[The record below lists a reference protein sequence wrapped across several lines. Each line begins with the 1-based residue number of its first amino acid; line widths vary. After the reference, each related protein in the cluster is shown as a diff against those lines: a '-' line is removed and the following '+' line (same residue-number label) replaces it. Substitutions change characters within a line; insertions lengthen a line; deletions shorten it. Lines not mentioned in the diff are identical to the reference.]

1 MINQT
6 KLLIMK
12 KLFSLTALI
21 MLFAAASAQTYKTK
35 TWAQICSGAMGTEW
49 YGSAEAISVAD
60 TLLGVQKTNGGWM
73 KNDQY
78 HKLTSTELA
87 ERKALTGNNGRS
99 AHSCFDNYSTT
110 QEMRFLA
117 KVYNQTKQQRFLDA
131 FKKAL
136 NLIFTAG
143 NGMNGGWGQY
153 WPLSEDRYS
162 YQNYITFNDD
172 LMTNMLRILQEIYE
186 EKGDFKGL
194 VDADT
199 RTRCKEQWDKALE
212 CVLNCQIDD
221 NGVKAGWCAQHD
233 PKDFLPTE
241 GRPHELPS
249 VSGSESATLLSY
261 LMTIS
266 KPSEELQQC
275 IIAAVEWFKT
285 HKYKE
290 NAAMADYTNSKGEAD
305 RHIIDQKGSN
315 LWGRFIQI
323 GGESGKAIYNKFY
336 NKLRARGNRRTHH
349 STGHKYYEY
358 EILEASY
365 DEAMAYQPIYA
376 IYTNDY
382 PELFYRHLYNY
393 DDTPD
398 AEDKYGQPVATSL
411 KATNRRSYQYLG
423 SWLDGTIK
431 SYELWK
437 AKIDAEKEAGDYE
450 TFIISK
456 ETFVDESPKYTW
468 NFQNDISISNSGS
481 RGYATGTNNTVK
493 YSTGNYT
500 MTIPDGKCVEK
511 INFAGYDNYEV
522 TDSYIKSLNGE
533 SFAST
538 QYVFP
543 AKLNP
548 GGTQHASHTITLSS
562 PATGSLS
569 FSVAGNQTCLIITLF
584 CSDTPRSISL
594 PANYTYSTFS
604 ATVPLDFTGNTDVEA
619 YTAKADGT
627 TVTLTKVGKVAANT
641 GLLLKKLGDATT
653 ATVPLA
659 EGAAMAPDNDLVA
672 VTTPIS
678 ADLLIAAGN
687 AYVLTSDTQ
696 FSKVV
701 SGATGEIPAGKAYL
715 EYNNTDNKLATPVMH
730 LSFGEATAVN
740 GIEVKPTHTN
750 NVIYNLQ
757 GMRVNKPA
765 AKGLYIVNGKA
776 RLYR

>member
-6 KLLIMK
+6 TQLLIMK

-35 TWAQICSGAMGTEW
+35 TWAQICSGAMDTEW

-78 HKLTSTELA
+78 HKLTSAELA
-87 ERKALTGNNGRS
+87 DRKELSSTNGPS

-136 NLIFTAG
+136 ELIFTAG

-199 RTRCKEQWDKALE
+199 RTRCKEQWDKALQ
-212 CVLNCQIDD
+212 CVLNCQIND

-249 VSGSESATLLSY
+249 VSGSESANLLSY

-266 KPSEELQQC
+266 KPSAELQQC

-450 TFIISK
+450 TFIISA
-456 ETFVDESPKYTW
+456 ETYVDESPKYTW
-468 NFQNDISISNSGS
+468 NFQNGISISNSGS
-481 RGYATGTNNTVK
+481 KGYAAGTNNTVK
-493 YSTGNYT
+493 YSTTNYT
-500 MTIPDGKCVEK
+500 MTIPNGKCVEK
-511 INFAGYDNYEV
+511 INFAGYDNYKV
-522 TDSYIKSLNGE
+522 TDSYIKSLNSE
-533 SFAST
+533 SFTST

-543 AKLNP
+543 AKLET
-548 GGTQHASHTITLSS
+548 GETQHASHTITLSS

-584 CSDTPRSISL
+584 CSETPRSISL

-604 ATVPLDFTGNTDVEA
+604 ATVPLDFTGNPDVEA

-627 TVTLTKVGKVAANT
+627 TVKLTKVGKVAANT

-678 ADLLIAAGN
+678 AVSLIAAGN

-701 SGATGEIPAGKAYL
+701 NGATGEIPAGKAYL
-715 EYNNTDNKLATPVMH
+715 AYNNDNKLAAPVMH

>member
-1 MINQT
+1 ME
-6 KLLIMK
+6 
-12 KLFSLTALI
+12 
-21 MLFAAASAQTYKTK
+21 
-35 TWAQICSGAMGTEW
+35 TEW

-78 HKLTSTELA
+78 HKLTSDELA
-87 ERKALTGNNGRS
+87 DRKELKGTNGRS

-136 NLIFTAG
+136 ELIFTAG

-153 WPLSEDRYS
+153 WPLSEDTYS

-199 RTRCKEQWDKALE
+199 RTRCKEQWDKALQ

-233 PKDFLPTE
+233 PVDFLPTE

-266 KPSEELQQC
+266 NPSEELQQC

-290 NAAMADYTNSKGEAD
+290 NAAMENYTNSKGEAD

-336 NKLRARGNRRTHH
+336 NKLRARGKTRTHH
-349 STGHKYYEY
+349 STDHKYYEY

-365 DEAMAYQPIYA
+365 NEAMAYQPIYA
-376 IYTNDY
+376 IYTDEY

-423 SWLDGTIK
+423 SWLDATIK

-450 TFIISK
+450 TFIISA
-456 ETFVDESPKYTW
+456 ETYVDESPKYTW
-468 NFQNDISISNSGS
+468 NFQNGISISNSGS
-481 RGYATGTNNTVK
+481 RGYAAGTNNTVK
-493 YSTGNYT
+493 YSTTNYT
-500 MTIPDGKCVEK
+500 MTIPNGKCVEK
-511 INFAGYDNYEV
+511 INFTGYDNYKV
-522 TDSYIKSLNGE
+522 TDSYIKSLNSE
-533 SFAST
+533 SFTST

-543 AKLNP
+543 AKLET
-548 GGTQHASHTITLSS
+548 GETQHASHTITLSS

-569 FSVAGNQTCLIITLF
+569 FSVAGNQTCLILTLF

-604 ATVPLDFTGNTDVEA
+604 ATVPLDFTGNTNVEA

-659 EGAAMAPDNDLVA
+659 KDAAMAPDNDLVA

-678 ADLLIAAGN
+678 AVSLIAAGN

-701 SGATGEIPAGKAYL
+701 NGATGEIPAGKAYL
-715 EYNNTDNKLATPVMH
+715 AYNNDNKLAAPVMH

>member
-1 MINQT
+1 
-6 KLLIMK
+6 MK
-12 KLFSLTALI
+12 KLFFLTALI
-21 MLFAAASAQTYKTK
+21 MLFAAASAQSYTTK

-87 ERKALTGNNGRS
+87 ERKALSGNNGRS

-153 WPLSEDRYS
+153 WPLSDDRYS

-233 PKDFLPTE
+233 PVDFLPTE

-249 VSGSESATLLSY
+249 VSGSESANLLSY

-290 NAAMADYTNSKGEAD
+290 NAAMENYTNSKGEAD

-336 NKLRARGNRRTHH
+336 NKLRARGKTRTHH
-349 STGHKYYEY
+349 STGYKYYEY

-450 TFIISK
+450 TFIISA
-456 ETFVDESPKYTW
+456 ETFVDEKPDYTW
-468 NFQNDISISNSGS
+468 NFQNGISISNSKGKK
-481 RGYATGTNNTVK
+481 YAAGANNTVK

-511 INFAGYDNYEV
+511 INFAGYDNYKV
-522 TDSYIKSLNGE
+522 TDSYIKSLNSE
-533 SFAST
+533 SFTST

-543 AKLNP
+543 AKLET
-548 GGTQHASHTITLSS
+548 GETQHASHTITLSS

-619 YTAKADGT
+619 YIAYSNDGKN
-627 TVTLTKVGKVAANT
+627 VTLEKVTKVPAET
-641 GLLLKKLGDATT
+641 GLVLKKLDAATT
-653 ATVPLA
+653 ATVPVLEDINSITPDEWEVLDRNFLKHVLGEPYSAEKLLA
-659 EGAAMAPDNDLVA
+659 LECD
-672 VTTPIS
+672 
-678 ADLLIAAGN
+678 
-687 AYVLTSDTQ
+687 AYILESDTK

-701 SGATGEIPAGKAYL
+701 EGAKGELAVGKAFLVYDANGGSL
-715 EYNNTDNKLATPVMH
+715 KMNILD
-730 LSFGEATAVN
+730 GEATAIKGV
-740 GIEVKPTHTN
+740 EVKATRTDN
-750 NVIYNLQ
+750 AVYNLQ
-757 GMRVNKPA
+757 GVRVNKPTA
-765 AKGLYIVNGKA
+765 NGLYIINGKKY
-776 RLYR
+776 LHK

>member
-1 MINQT
+1 ME
-6 KLLIMK
+6 
-12 KLFSLTALI
+12 
-21 MLFAAASAQTYKTK
+21 
-35 TWAQICSGAMGTEW
+35 TEW

-78 HKLTSTELA
+78 HKLTSDELA
-87 ERKALTGNNGRS
+87 DRKELKGTNGRS

-136 NLIFTAG
+136 ELIFTAG

-153 WPLSEDRYS
+153 WPLSEDTYS

-199 RTRCKEQWDKALE
+199 RTRCKEQWDKALQ

-233 PKDFLPTE
+233 PVDFLPTE

-266 KPSEELQQC
+266 NPSEELQQC

-290 NAAMADYTNSKGEAD
+290 NAAMENYTNSKGEAD

-336 NKLRARGNRRTHH
+336 NKLRARGKTRTHH
-349 STGHKYYEY
+349 STDHKYYEY

-365 DEAMAYQPIYA
+365 NEAMAYQPIYA
-376 IYTNDY
+376 IYTDEY

-423 SWLDGTIK
+423 SWLDATIK

-450 TFIISK
+450 TFIISA
-456 ETFVDESPKYTW
+456 ETYVDESPKYTW
-468 NFQNDISISNSGS
+468 NFQNGISISNSGS
-481 RGYATGTNNTVK
+481 RGYAAGTNNTVK
-493 YSTGNYT
+493 YSTTNYT
-500 MTIPDGKCVEK
+500 MTIPNGKCVEK
-511 INFAGYDNYEV
+511 INFTGYDNYKV
-522 TDSYIKSLNGE
+522 TDSYIKSLNSE
-533 SFAST
+533 SFTST

-543 AKLNP
+543 AKLET
-548 GGTQHASHTITLSS
+548 GETQHASHTITLSS

-569 FSVAGNQTCLIITLF
+569 FSVAGNQTCLILTLF

-604 ATVPLDFTGNTDVEA
+604 ATVPLDFTGNTNVEA

-659 EGAAMAPDNDLVA
+659 KDAAMAPDNDLVA

-678 ADLLIAAGN
+678 AVSLIAAGN

-701 SGATGEIPAGKAYL
+701 NGATGEIPAGKAYL
-715 EYNNTDNKLATPVMH
+715 AYNNDNKLAAPVMH

-740 GIEVKPTHTN
+740 GIEVKPTHTI

>member
-1 MINQT
+1 MINETQ
-6 KLLIMK
+6 LLIMK

-21 MLFAAASAQTYKTK
+21 MLFAAASAQSYKTK

-78 HKLTSTELA
+78 HKLTSAELA
-87 ERKALTGNNGRS
+87 ERKALSGTNGRS

-212 CVLNCQIDD
+212 CVLNCQIND

-233 PKDFLPTE
+233 PVDFLPTE

-249 VSGSESATLLSY
+249 VSGSESAALLSY

-290 NAAMADYTNSKGEAD
+290 NAAMENYTNSKGEAD

-336 NKLRARGNRRTHH
+336 NKLRARGNTRTHH
-349 STGHKYYEY
+349 STGYKYNEY
-358 EILEASY
+358 QILEASY
-365 DEAMAYQPIYA
+365 NEAMAYQPIYA

-423 SWLDGTIK
+423 SWLDATIK

-437 AKIDAEKEAGDYE
+437 AKIDAEKETGDYE
-450 TFIISK
+450 TFIISA
-456 ETFVDESPKYTW
+456 ETFVDEKPDYTW
-468 NFQNDISISNSGS
+468 NFQNGISISNSNS
-481 RGYATGTNNTVK
+481 KKYAAGANNTVK
-493 YSTGNYT
+493 YSTINYT

-511 INFAGYDNYEV
+511 INFTGYDNYEEK
-522 TDSYIKSLNGE
+522 DSYIKSLNSE
-533 SFAST
+533 SFTPT

-543 AKLNP
+543 AKLST
-548 GGTQHASHTITLSS
+548 GETQNASHTITLSS

-569 FSVAGNQTCLIITLF
+569 FSVADNQTCLIITLF
-584 CSDTPRSISL
+584 CSETPRSISL

-641 GLLLKKLGDATT
+641 GLLLKKLGNATT

-678 ADLLIAAGN
+678 AVSLIAAGN

-715 EYNNTDNKLATPVMH
+715 AYNNDKQAAPVMH

>member
-1 MINQT
+1 MINETQ
-6 KLLIMK
+6 LLIMK
-12 KLFSLTALI
+12 KLFFLTALI

-35 TWAQICSGAMGTEW
+35 TWAQICSGEMDTEW
-49 YGSAEAISVAD
+49 YGSADAISVAD

-78 HKLTSTELA
+78 HKLTSAELA
-87 ERKALTGNNGRS
+87 ERKALSGTNGRS

-153 WPLSEDRYS
+153 WPLSEDQYS

-199 RTRCKEQWDKALE
+199 RTRCKEQWDKALQ

-233 PKDFLPTE
+233 PVDFLPTE

-266 KPSEELQQC
+266 KPSAELQQC

-336 NKLRARGNRRTHH
+336 NKLQARGKTRIHH
-349 STGHKYYEY
+349 STKYTYYEY

-365 DEAMAYQPIYA
+365 NEAMAYQPIYA
-376 IYTNDY
+376 IYTDEY

-450 TFIISK
+450 TFIISA
-456 ETFVDESPKYTW
+456 ETYVNESPKYTW
-468 NFQNDISISNSGS
+468 NFQNGISISNSKEKE
-481 RGYATGTNNTVK
+481 YATGNNNTVK
-493 YSTGNYT
+493 YSTINYT

-511 INFAGYDNYEV
+511 INFTGYDNYEG

-533 SFAST
+533 TFTAT

-543 AKLNP
+543 AKLNTVE
-548 GGTQHASHTITLSS
+548 TQIASHTITLSS

-641 GLLLKKLGDATT
+641 GLLLKKLGNATT

-659 EGAAMAPDNDLVA
+659 EGAAMPPDNDLVA

-715 EYNNTDNKLATPVMH
+715 EYNTDDKQAAPVMH

>member
-1 MINQT
+1 
-6 KLLIMK
+6 
-12 KLFSLTALI
+12 
-21 MLFAAASAQTYKTK
+21 
-35 TWAQICSGAMGTEW
+35 
-49 YGSAEAISVAD
+49 
-60 TLLGVQKTNGGWM
+60 
-73 KNDQY
+73 
-78 HKLTSTELA
+78 
-87 ERKALTGNNGRS
+87 
-99 AHSCFDNYSTT
+99 
-110 QEMRFLA
+110 
-117 KVYNQTKQQRFLDA
+117 
-131 FKKAL
+131 
-136 NLIFTAG
+136 
-143 NGMNGGWGQY
+143 
-153 WPLSEDRYS
+153 
-162 YQNYITFNDD
+162 
-172 LMTNMLRILQEIYE
+172 
-186 EKGDFKGL
+186 
-194 VDADT
+194 
-199 RTRCKEQWDKALE
+199 
-212 CVLNCQIDD
+212 
-221 NGVKAGWCAQHD
+221 
-233 PKDFLPTE
+233 
-241 GRPHELPS
+241 
-249 VSGSESATLLSY
+249 
-261 LMTIS
+261 MTIS
-266 KPSEELQQC
+266 KPSEKLQQC

-305 RHIIDQKGSN
+305 RHIIDKEGSN

-336 NKLRARGNRRTHH
+336 NKLRARGKTRAHH
-349 STGHKYYEY
+349 STDYKYYEY

-365 DEAMAYQPIYA
+365 NEAMAYQPIYA

-398 AEDKYGQPVATSL
+398 AEDKYGQTVATSL

-450 TFIISK
+450 TFIISA
-456 ETFVDESPKYTW
+456 ETYVNESPKYTW
-468 NFQNDISISNSGS
+468 NFQNSISISNSG
-481 RGYATGTNNTVK
+481 RKEYATGTNNTVK
-493 YSTGNYT
+493 YSTTNYT

-511 INFAGYDNYEV
+511 INFTGYDNYDK
-522 TDSYIKSLNGE
+522 TDSYIKSLNSE
-533 SFAST
+533 KFTST

-543 AKLNP
+543 AKLST
-548 GGTQHASHTITLSS
+548 GETQNVSHTITLSS

-604 ATVPLDFTGNTDVEA
+604 ATVPLDFTGNTNVEA

-627 TVTLTKVGKVAANT
+627 TVTLSKVEKVAANT
-641 GLLLKKLGDATT
+641 GLLLKKLGNATT

-678 ADLLIAAGN
+678 AELLIAAGN

-715 EYNNTDNKLATPVMH
+715 AYNNDKQAAPVMH

>member
-1 MINQT
+1 MINETQ
-6 KLLIMK
+6 LLIMK

-35 TWAQICSGAMGTEW
+35 TWAQICSGAMDTEW

-87 ERKALTGNNGRS
+87 DRKDLNGTNGRS

-199 RTRCKEQWDKALE
+199 RTRCKEQWDKALQ
-212 CVLNCQIDD
+212 CVLNCQIND

-266 KPSEELQQC
+266 NPSEELQQC
-275 IIAAVEWFKT
+275 IIAAVEWFKA

-305 RHIIDQKGSN
+305 RHIIDQEGSN

-336 NKLRARGNRRTHH
+336 NKLRARGNKRTHH
-349 STGHKYYEY
+349 STGYKYYEY
-358 EILEASY
+358 QILEASY
-365 DEAMAYQPIYA
+365 NEAMAYQPIYA

-398 AEDKYGQPVATSL
+398 AEDKYGQTVATSL

-450 TFIISK
+450 TFIISA
-456 ETFVDESPKYTW
+456 ETYVNESPKYTW
-468 NFQNDISISNSGS
+468 NFQNGISISNSGS
-481 RGYATGTNNTVK
+481 RGYAAGTNNTVK
-493 YSTGNYT
+493 YSTTNYT

-511 INFAGYDNYEV
+511 INFTGYDNYDK
-522 TDSYIKSLNGE
+522 TDSYIQSLNSE
-533 SFAST
+533 KFTST

-543 AKLNP
+543 AKLST
-548 GGTQHASHTITLSS
+548 GETQNASHTITLSS

-641 GLLLKKLGDATT
+641 GLLLKKLGNATT

-659 EGAAMAPDNDLVA
+659 KDAAMAPDNDLVA

-678 ADLLIAAGN
+678 AVSLIAAGN

-715 EYNNTDNKLATPVMH
+715 EYNTDNKLAAPVMH

>member
-1 MINQT
+1 
-6 KLLIMK
+6 MK
-12 KLFSLTALI
+12 KLFFLTALI

-87 ERKALTGNNGRS
+87 DRKDLNGTNGPS

-136 NLIFTAG
+136 DLIFTAG

-153 WPLSEDRYS
+153 WPLSDDQYS

-199 RTRCKEQWDKALE
+199 RTRCKEQWDKALQ
-212 CVLNCQIDD
+212 CVLNCQIND

-233 PKDFLPTE
+233 PVDFLPTE

-249 VSGSESATLLSY
+249 VSGSESANLLSY

-266 KPSEELQQC
+266 NPSEELQQC

-290 NAAMADYTNSKGEAD
+290 NAAMENYTNSNGEAD

-336 NKLRARGNRRTHH
+336 NKLQARGKTRTHH
-349 STGHKYYEY
+349 STGHTYYEY

-398 AEDKYGQPVATSL
+398 AEDKYGQTVAPSL

-423 SWLDGTIK
+423 SWLDGTLK

-450 TFIISK
+450 TFIISA
-456 ETFVDESPKYTW
+456 ETFVDEKPDYTW
-468 NFQNDISISNSGS
+468 NFQNGISISNSN
-481 RGYATGTNNTVK
+481 RKKYAAGANNTVK
-493 YSTGNYT
+493 YSTINYT

-511 INFAGYDNYEV
+511 INFAGYDNYKG
-522 TDSYIKSLNGE
+522 TDSYIKSLNSE
-533 SFAST
+533 SFTST

-543 AKLNP
+543 AKLKT
-548 GGTQHASHTITLSS
+548 GETQNASHTITLSS

-604 ATVPLDFTGNTDVEA
+604 ATVPLDFTGNPDVEA

-627 TVTLTKVGKVAANT
+627 TVKLTKVGKVAANT

-678 ADLLIAAGN
+678 AVSLIAAGN

-715 EYNNTDNKLATPVMH
+715 AYNNDKQAAPVMH

>member
-21 MLFAAASAQTYKTK
+21 MLFAAASAQTYTSK
-35 TWAQICSGAMGTEW
+35 TWAQICSGAMDTEW

-78 HKLTSTELA
+78 HKLTSAELA
-87 ERKALTGNNGRS
+87 ERKALDGTNGRS

-136 NLIFTAG
+136 DLIFTAG

-153 WPLSEDRYS
+153 WPLSNDRYS

-233 PKDFLPTE
+233 PVDFLPTE

-266 KPSEELQQC
+266 KPSAELQRC
-275 IIAAVEWFKT
+275 IIDAVEWFKT

-305 RHIIDQKGSN
+305 RHIIDQEGSN

-336 NKLRARGNRRTHH
+336 NKLRARGKTRTHH
-349 STGHKYYEY
+349 STGHTYKEY

-365 DEAMAYQPIYA
+365 NEAMAYQPIYA

-450 TFIISK
+450 TFIISA
-456 ETFVDESPKYTW
+456 ETYVNESPKYTW
-468 NFQNDISISNSGS
+468 NFQNGISISNSKEKE
-481 RGYATGTNNTVK
+481 YATGNNNTVK
-493 YSTGNYT
+493 YSTINYT

-511 INFAGYDNYEV
+511 INFTGYDNYDK
-522 TDSYIKSLNGE
+522 TDSYIESLNSE
-533 SFAST
+533 KFTPT

-543 AKLNP
+543 AKLST
-548 GGTQHASHTITLSS
+548 GETQNASHTITLSS

-569 FSVAGNQTCLIITLF
+569 FSVAGNQTCLILTLF

-604 ATVPLDFTGNTDVEA
+604 ATVPLDFTGNTNVEA

-641 GLLLKKLGDATT
+641 GLLLKKLGNATT

-678 ADLLIAAGN
+678 AVSLIAAGN

-715 EYNNTDNKLATPVMH
+715 EYNTDDKQAAPVMH

>member
-1 MINQT
+1 
-6 KLLIMK
+6 MK

-35 TWAQICSGAMGTEW
+35 TWAQICSGAMDTEW

-87 ERKALTGNNGRS
+87 ERKALSGTNGRS

-136 NLIFTAG
+136 DLIFTAG

-153 WPLSEDRYS
+153 WPLSDDQYS

-199 RTRCKEQWDKALE
+199 RTRCKEQWDKALQ

-233 PKDFLPTE
+233 PEDFLPTE

-305 RHIIDQKGSN
+305 RHIIDQEGSN

-336 NKLRARGNRRTHH
+336 NKLRARGKTRAHH
-349 STGHKYYEY
+349 STGHTYYEY

-365 DEAMAYQPIYA
+365 NEAMAYQPIYA
-376 IYTNDY
+376 IYTNEY

-398 AEDKYGQPVATSL
+398 AEDKYGQTVATSL

-450 TFIISK
+450 TFIISA
-456 ETFVDESPKYTW
+456 ETYVDESPKYTW
-468 NFQNDISISNSGS
+468 NFQNGISISNSGS
-481 RGYATGTNNTVK
+481 KGYAAGTNNTVK
-493 YSTGNYT
+493 YSTTNYT
-500 MTIPDGKCVEK
+500 MTIPNGKCVEK
-511 INFAGYDNYEV
+511 INFAGYDNYKV
-522 TDSYIKSLNGE
+522 TDSYIKSLNSE
-533 SFAST
+533 KFTST

-543 AKLNP
+543 AKLET
-548 GGTQHASHTITLSS
+548 GETQHASHTITLSS

-584 CSDTPRSISL
+584 CSETPRSISL

-659 EGAAMAPDNDLVA
+659 VDAAMAPDNDLVA

-678 ADLLIAAGN
+678 AVSLIAAGN

-715 EYNNTDNKLATPVMH
+715 AYNTDDKQAAPVMH

>member
-6 KLLIMK
+6 QLLIMK

-35 TWAQICSGAMGTEW
+35 TWAQICSGKMETEW

-78 HKLTSTELA
+78 HKLTSDELA
-87 ERKALTGNNGRS
+87 DRKELKGTNGRS

-136 NLIFTAG
+136 ELIFTAG

-153 WPLSEDRYS
+153 WPLSEDTYS

-199 RTRCKEQWDKALE
+199 RTRCKEQWDKALQ

-233 PKDFLPTE
+233 PVDFLPTE

-266 KPSEELQQC
+266 NPSEELQQC

-290 NAAMADYTNSKGEAD
+290 NAAMENYTNSKGEAD

-336 NKLRARGNRRTHH
+336 NKLRARGKTRTHH
-349 STGHKYYEY
+349 STDHKYYEY

-365 DEAMAYQPIYA
+365 NEAMAYQPIYA
-376 IYTNDY
+376 IYTDEY

-423 SWLDGTIK
+423 SWLDATIK

-450 TFIISK
+450 TFIISA
-456 ETFVDESPKYTW
+456 ETYVDESPKYTW
-468 NFQNDISISNSGS
+468 NFQNGISISNSGS
-481 RGYATGTNNTVK
+481 RGYAAGTNNTVK
-493 YSTGNYT
+493 YSTTNYT
-500 MTIPDGKCVEK
+500 MTIPNGKCVEK
-511 INFAGYDNYEV
+511 INFTGYDNYKV
-522 TDSYIKSLNGE
+522 TDSYIKSLNSE
-533 SFAST
+533 SFTST

-543 AKLNP
+543 AKLET
-548 GGTQHASHTITLSS
+548 GETQHASHTITLSS

-569 FSVAGNQTCLIITLF
+569 FSVAGNQTCLILTLF

-604 ATVPLDFTGNTDVEA
+604 ATVPLDFTGNTNVEA

-659 EGAAMAPDNDLVA
+659 KDAAMAPDNDLVA

-678 ADLLIAAGN
+678 AVSLIAAGN

-701 SGATGEIPAGKAYL
+701 NGATGEIPAGKAYL
-715 EYNNTDNKLATPVMH
+715 AYNNDNKLAAPVMH

>member
-1 MINQT
+1 MINETQ
-6 KLLIMK
+6 LLIMK
-12 KLFSLTALI
+12 KLFFLTALI

-35 TWAQICSGAMGTEW
+35 TWAQICSGEMDTEW

-78 HKLTSTELA
+78 HKLTSAELA
-87 ERKALTGNNGRS
+87 DRKKLTGSNGRS

-153 WPLSEDRYS
+153 WPLSEDQYS

-212 CVLNCQIDD
+212 CVLNCQIND

-266 KPSEELQQC
+266 NPSEELQQC

-290 NAAMADYTNSKGEAD
+290 NAAMENYTNSNGEAD
-305 RHIIDQKGSN
+305 RHIIDKEGSN

-336 NKLRARGNRRTHH
+336 NKLRARGNTRTHH
-349 STGHKYYEY
+349 STGYKYNEY
-358 EILEASY
+358 QILEASY
-365 DEAMAYQPIYA
+365 NEAMAYQPIYA
-376 IYTNDY
+376 IYTNEY

-398 AEDKYGQPVATSL
+398 AEDKYGQTVATSL

-423 SWLDGTIK
+423 SWLDATIK

-450 TFIISK
+450 TFIISA
-456 ETFVDESPKYTW
+456 ETYVNESPKYTW
-468 NFQNDISISNSGS
+468 NFQNGISISNSGS
-481 RGYATGTNNTVK
+481 RGYAAGTNNTVK
-493 YSTGNYT
+493 YSTINYT

-511 INFAGYDNYEV
+511 INFAGYDNYKV
-522 TDSYIKSLNGE
+522 TDSYIKSLNSE
-533 SFAST
+533 TFTST

-543 AKLNP
+543 AKLET
-548 GGTQHASHTITLSS
+548 GETQHASHTITLSS

-619 YTAKADGT
+619 YIAKADGT

-641 GLLLKKLGDATT
+641 GLLLKKLGNATT

-678 ADLLIAAGN
+678 AVSLIAAGN

-715 EYNNTDNKLATPVMH
+715 EYNTDNKLAAPVMH

>member
-1 MINQT
+1 
-6 KLLIMK
+6 MK

-21 MLFAAASAQTYKTK
+21 MLFAAASAQTYKTM
-35 TWAQICSGAMGTEW
+35 TWAQICSGKMETEW

-87 ERKALTGNNGRS
+87 ERKELKGTNGRS

-233 PKDFLPTE
+233 PVDFLPTE

-305 RHIIDQKGSN
+305 RHIIDQEGSN

-336 NKLRARGNRRTHH
+336 NKLQARGKTRTHH
-349 STGHKYYEY
+349 STGYKYYEH

-365 DEAMAYQPIYA
+365 NEAMAYQPIYA

-450 TFIISK
+450 TFIISA
-456 ETFVDESPKYTW
+456 ETYVDESPKYTW
-468 NFQNDISISNSGS
+468 NFQNGISISNSGS
-481 RGYATGTNNTVK
+481 KGYAAGTNNTVK

-511 INFAGYDNYEV
+511 INFTGYDNYDK
-522 TDSYIKSLNGE
+522 TDSYIQSLNSE
-533 SFAST
+533 KFTST

-543 AKLNP
+543 AKLST
-548 GGTQHASHTITLSS
+548 GETQNASHTITLSS

-584 CSDTPRSISL
+584 CSETPRSISL

-604 ATVPLDFTGNTDVEA
+604 ATVPLDFTGNPDVEA

-678 ADLLIAAGN
+678 AVSLIAAGN

-715 EYNNTDNKLATPVMH
+715 AYNNDKQAAPVMH

-757 GMRVNKPA
+757 GVRVNKPTA
-765 AKGLYIVNGKA
+765 NGLYIINGKKY
-776 RLYR
+776 LHK

>member
-1 MINQT
+1 
-6 KLLIMK
+6 MK

-21 MLFAAASAQTYKTK
+21 MLFAAASAQTYTSK

-78 HKLTSTELA
+78 HKLTSAELA
-87 ERKALTGNNGRS
+87 ERKALSGTNGRS

-143 NGMNGGWGQY
+143 NGMKGGWGQY
-153 WPLSEDRYS
+153 WPLSDDQYS
-162 YQNYITFNDD
+162 HQNYITFNDD

-199 RTRCKEQWDKALE
+199 RTRCKEQWDKALQ
-212 CVLNCQIDD
+212 CVLNCQIND

-266 KPSEELQQC
+266 KPSAELQQC

-305 RHIIDQKGSN
+305 RHIIDQEGSN

-336 NKLRARGNRRTHH
+336 NKLRARGKTRTHH
-349 STGHKYYEY
+349 STDYKYYEY
-358 EILEASY
+358 QILEASY
-365 DEAMAYQPIYA
+365 NEAMAYQPIYA

-398 AEDKYGQPVATSL
+398 AEDKYGQTVATSL

-450 TFIISK
+450 TFIISA
-456 ETFVDESPKYTW
+456 ETFVDEKPDYTW
-468 NFQNDISISNSGS
+468 NFQNGISISNSN
-481 RGYATGTNNTVK
+481 RKKYAAGTNNTVK
-493 YSTGNYT
+493 YSTGINYT
-500 MTIPDGKCVEK
+500 MTIPTGKCVEK
-511 INFAGYDNYEV
+511 INFTGYDNYDK
-522 TDSYIKSLNGE
+522 TDSYIKSLNSE
-533 SFAST
+533 KFTST

-543 AKLNP
+543 AKLKTVE
-548 GGTQHASHTITLSS
+548 TQNASHTITLSS

-619 YTAKADGT
+619 YIAYSNDGKN
-627 TVTLTKVGKVAANT
+627 VTLEKVTKVPAGI
-641 GLLLKKLGDATT
+641 GLVLKKLDAATT
-653 ATVPLA
+653 ATVPVL
-659 EGAAMAPDNDLVA
+659 EDINSITQDILDRNLLQPVLGKPYSVEDLM
-672 VTTPIS
+672 
-678 ADLLIAAGN
+678 LKGN
-687 AYVLTSDTQ
+687 AYILESDTK

-701 SGATGEIPAGKAYL
+701 EDVTTGELAVGKAFL
-715 EYNNTDNKLATPVMH
+715 VYNANGGSLKMNILD
-730 LSFGEATAVN
+730 GEATAIKGVEAKATRTDN
-740 GIEVKPTHTN
+740 AV
-750 NVIYNLQ
+750 YNLQ
-757 GMRVNKPA
+757 GVRVNKPTA
-765 AKGLYIVNGKA
+765 NGLYIINGKKY
-776 RLYR
+776 LHK

>member
-1 MINQT
+1 
-6 KLLIMK
+6 MK

-21 MLFAAASAQTYKTK
+21 MLFAAASAQTYKTM
-35 TWAQICSGAMGTEW
+35 TWAQICSGKMDTEW

-78 HKLTSTELA
+78 HKLTSAELA
-87 ERKALTGNNGRS
+87 ARKELDGTNGRS

-136 NLIFTAG
+136 DLIFTAG

-153 WPLSEDRYS
+153 WPLSEDQYS

-199 RTRCKEQWDKALE
+199 RTRCKEQWDKALQ

-233 PKDFLPTE
+233 PEDFLPTE

-249 VSGSESATLLSY
+249 VSGSESANLLSY

-290 NAAMADYTNSKGEAD
+290 NAAMENYTNSKGEAD

-336 NKLRARGNRRTHH
+336 NKLRARGNKRTHH
-349 STGHKYYEY
+349 STGYKYYEY
-358 EILEASY
+358 QILEASY
-365 DEAMAYQPIYA
+365 NEAMAYQPIYA
-376 IYTNDY
+376 IYTDEY

-398 AEDKYGQPVATSL
+398 AEDKYGQTVATSL

-450 TFIISK
+450 TFVISA
-456 ETFVDESPKYTW
+456 ETFVDEKPKYTW
-468 NFQNDISISNSGS
+468 NFQNGISISNSGS
-481 RGYATGTNNTVK
+481 KGYAAGTNNTVK
-493 YSTGNYT
+493 YSTTNYT
-500 MTIPDGKCVEK
+500 MTIPNGKCVEK
-511 INFAGYDNYEV
+511 INFAGYDNYEE

-533 SFAST
+533 TFTPT

-569 FSVAGNQTCLIITLF
+569 FSVAGKQTCLIITLF
-584 CSDTPRSISL
+584 CSESPRSISL

-653 ATVPLA
+653 TTVPLA
-659 EGAAMAPDNDLVA
+659 VDAAMATDNDLVA

-678 ADLLIAAGN
+678 AVSLIAAGN

-715 EYNNTDNKLATPVMH
+715 AYNNDKQAAPVMH

>member
-1 MINQT
+1 
-6 KLLIMK
+6 MK
-12 KLFSLTALI
+12 KLFFLTALI
-21 MLFAAASAQTYKTK
+21 MLFAAASAQTYKTM

-78 HKLTSTELA
+78 HKLTSAELA
-87 ERKALTGNNGRS
+87 DRKELDGTNGRS

-153 WPLSEDRYS
+153 WPLSKDRYS

-233 PKDFLPTE
+233 PEDFLPTE

-249 VSGSESATLLSY
+249 VSGSESANLLSY

-266 KPSEELQQC
+266 NPSEELQQC
-275 IIAAVEWFKT
+275 ITSAVKWFKE
-285 HKYKE
+285 HKYME
-290 NAAMADYTNSKGEAD
+290 NKAIEDYTNANGEND
-305 RHIIDQKGSN
+305 RHIVDKTGSN

-336 NKLRARGNRRTHH
+336 NKLKERGTKRAHH
-349 STGHKYYEY
+349 ATNYVYYEY
-358 EILEASY
+358 QILEASY
-365 DEAMAYQPIYA
+365 DAEKEYQPIYA

-398 AEDKYGQPVATSL
+398 ATDKYGQTVATSL

-423 SWLDGTIK
+423 SWLDATIK
-431 SYELWK
+431 AYDLWK
-437 AKIDAEKEAGDYE
+437 ARVDAENEAGDYE
-450 TFIISK
+450 TFALTA
-456 ETFVDESPKYTW
+456 ETYKSSDPTSTW
-468 NFQNDISISNSGS
+468 NFQDDFSISNNKSK
-481 RGYATGTNNTVK
+481 GYAAGTNNTVK
-493 YSTGNYT
+493 YSTVTYT
-500 MTIPDGKCVEK
+500 MTIPAGKRVEK
-511 INFAGYDNYEV
+511 VQFAGYDNYAG
-522 TDSYIKSLNGE
+522 TDSYINSLNGE
-533 SFAST
+533 TFSST

-543 AKLNP
+543 QKETSGDA
-548 GGTQHASHTITLSS
+548 HYVSHIVPLSS
-562 PATGSLS
+562 PATGTLP
-569 FSVAGNQTCLIITLF
+569 FSIGGNQTCLIITVF
-584 CSDTPRSISL
+584 CSKTTDTISL
-594 PANYTYSTFS
+594 PTDYVYSTFCS
-604 ATVPLDFTGNTDVEA
+604 KYALDFTGNEDVEA
-619 YTAKADGT
+619 YIAKADGT
-627 TVTLTKVGKVAANT
+627 TVTLTEVQKVPANT
-641 GLLLKKLGDATT
+641 GLILKKLGSATT
-653 ATVPLA
+653 ATVATVPMSENVDA
-659 EGAAMAPDNDLVA
+659 IAGNDLVA
-672 VTTPIS
+672 VTAPIP
-678 ADLLIAAGN
+678 AAALIAAGN

-715 EYNNTDNKLATPVMH
+715 EYNNTDDKLTAPVMH

-740 GIEVKPTHTN
+740 DIEVKPTHTN
-750 NVIYNLQ
+750 NVIYTLQ

>member
-1 MINQT
+1 
-6 KLLIMK
+6 MK

-21 MLFAAASAQTYKTK
+21 MLFAAASAQTYTSK

-78 HKLTSTELA
+78 HKLTSAELA
-87 ERKALTGNNGRS
+87 ERKALSGTNGRS

-233 PKDFLPTE
+233 PVDFLPTE

-249 VSGSESATLLSY
+249 VSGSESANLLSY

-290 NAAMADYTNSKGEAD
+290 NAAMADYTNSNGEAD

-336 NKLRARGNRRTHH
+336 NKLQARGKTRTHH
-349 STGHKYYEY
+349 STKYTYYEY

-365 DEAMAYQPIYA
+365 NEAMAYQPIYA

-450 TFIISK
+450 TFIISA
-456 ETFVDESPKYTW
+456 ETYVDESPKYTW
-468 NFQNDISISNSGS
+468 NFQNGISISNSGS
-481 RGYATGTNNTVK
+481 RGYAAGTNNTVK
-493 YSTGNYT
+493 YSTTNYT
-500 MTIPDGKCVEK
+500 MTIP
-511 INFAGYDNYEV
+511 
-522 TDSYIKSLNGE
+522 
-533 SFAST
+533 
-538 QYVFP
+538 
-543 AKLNP
+543 
-548 GGTQHASHTITLSS
+548 
-562 PATGSLS
+562 
-569 FSVAGNQTCLIITLF
+569 
-584 CSDTPRSISL
+584 
-594 PANYTYSTFS
+594 
-604 ATVPLDFTGNTDVEA
+604 
-619 YTAKADGT
+619 
-627 TVTLTKVGKVAANT
+627 
-641 GLLLKKLGDATT
+641 
-653 ATVPLA
+653 
-659 EGAAMAPDNDLVA
+659 
-672 VTTPIS
+672 
-678 ADLLIAAGN
+678 
-687 AYVLTSDTQ
+687 
-696 FSKVV
+696 
-701 SGATGEIPAGKAYL
+701 
-715 EYNNTDNKLATPVMH
+715 
-730 LSFGEATAVN
+730 
-740 GIEVKPTHTN
+740 
-750 NVIYNLQ
+750 
-757 GMRVNKPA
+757 
-765 AKGLYIVNGKA
+765 NGK
-776 RLYR
+776 

>member
-1 MINQT
+1 
-6 KLLIMK
+6 MK

-21 MLFAAASAQTYKTK
+21 MLFAAASAQSSYTTK
-35 TWAQICSGAMGTEW
+35 TWAQICSGKMETEW

-87 ERKALTGNNGRS
+87 DRKALKGTNGRS

-153 WPLSEDRYS
+153 WPLSDDQYS

-199 RTRCKEQWDKALE
+199 RTRCKEQWDKALQ
-212 CVLNCQIDD
+212 CVLNCQIND

-233 PKDFLPTE
+233 PVDFLPTE

-266 KPSEELQQC
+266 NPSEELQQC

-336 NKLRARGNRRTHH
+336 NKLQARGKTRTHH
-349 STGHKYYEY
+349 STKYTYYEY

-365 DEAMAYQPIYA
+365 NEAMAYQPIYA
-376 IYTNDY
+376 IYTDEY

-398 AEDKYGQPVATSL
+398 AEDKYGQTVATSL

-450 TFIISK
+450 TFIISA
-456 ETFVDESPKYTW
+456 ETYVDESPKYTW
-468 NFQNDISISNSGS
+468 NFQNGISISNSGS
-481 RGYATGTNNTVK
+481 RGYAAGTNNTVK
-493 YSTGNYT
+493 YSTTNYT

-511 INFAGYDNYEV
+511 INFAGYDNYKV
-522 TDSYIKSLNGE
+522 TDSYIKSLNSE
-533 SFAST
+533 SFTST

-543 AKLNP
+543 AKLET
-548 GGTQHASHTITLSS
+548 GETQHASHTITLSS

-641 GLLLKKLGDATT
+641 GLLLKKLGNATT

-659 EGAAMAPDNDLVA
+659 EGAAMATDNDLVA

-678 ADLLIAAGN
+678 AELLIAAGN

-715 EYNNTDNKLATPVMH
+715 EYNNTDNKLAAPVMH
-730 LSFGEATAVN
+730 LSFGETTAVN

>member
-1 MINQT
+1 MINETQ
-6 KLLIMK
+6 LLIMK
-12 KLFSLTALI
+12 KLFFLTALI
-21 MLFAAASAQTYKTK
+21 MLFAAASAQTYKTM
-35 TWAQICSGAMGTEW
+35 TWAQICSGKMDTEW

-78 HKLTSTELA
+78 HKLTSAELA
-87 ERKALTGNNGRS
+87 ERKALSGTNGRS

-212 CVLNCQIDD
+212 CVLNCQIND

-233 PKDFLPTE
+233 PVDFLPTE

-266 KPSEELQQC
+266 KPSAELQRC

-290 NAAMADYTNSKGEAD
+290 NAAMENYTNSKGEAD

-336 NKLRARGNRRTHH
+336 NKLRARGNTRTHH
-349 STGHKYYEY
+349 STGYKYNEY
-358 EILEASY
+358 QILEASY
-365 DEAMAYQPIYA
+365 NEAMAYQPIYA

-423 SWLDGTIK
+423 SWLDATIK

-437 AKIDAEKEAGDYE
+437 AKIDAEKETGDYE
-450 TFIISK
+450 TFIISA
-456 ETFVDESPKYTW
+456 ETFVDEKPDYTW
-468 NFQNDISISNSGS
+468 NFQNGISISNSNS
-481 RGYATGTNNTVK
+481 KKYAAGANNTVK
-493 YSTGNYT
+493 YSTINYT

-511 INFAGYDNYEV
+511 INFTGYDNYEEK
-522 TDSYIKSLNGE
+522 DSYIKSLNSE
-533 SFAST
+533 SFTPT

-543 AKLNP
+543 AKLNTVE
-548 GGTQHASHTITLSS
+548 TQIASHTITLSS

-604 ATVPLDFTGNTDVEA
+604 ATVPLDFTGNSNVEA

-641 GLLLKKLGDATT
+641 GLLLKKLGNATT

-678 ADLLIAAGN
+678 AVSLIAAGN

-715 EYNNTDNKLATPVMH
+715 AYNNDKQAAPVMH

>member
-1 MINQT
+1 
-6 KLLIMK
+6 MK
-12 KLFSLTALI
+12 KLFFLTALI
-21 MLFAAASAQTYKTK
+21 MLFAAASAQTYTSK
-35 TWAQICSGAMGTEW
+35 TWAQICSGAMDTEW

-78 HKLTSTELA
+78 HKLTSAELA
-87 ERKALTGNNGRS
+87 ERKALTGTNSRS

-117 KVYNQTKQQRFLDA
+117 MVYNQTKQQRFLDA

-153 WPLSEDRYS
+153 WPLSDDQYS

-199 RTRCKEQWDKALE
+199 RTKCKEQWDKALQ

-249 VSGSESATLLSY
+249 VSGSESANLLSY

-290 NAAMADYTNSKGEAD
+290 NAAMENYTNSNGEAD

-336 NKLRARGNRRTHH
+336 NKLRARGKTRKHH
-349 STGHKYYEY
+349 STKYTYYEY
-358 EILEASY
+358 QILEASY
-365 DEAMAYQPIYA
+365 NEAMAYQPIYA
-376 IYTNDY
+376 IYTDEY

-398 AEDKYGQPVATSL
+398 AEDKYGQTVATTL

-423 SWLDGTIK
+423 SWLDTTIK

-450 TFIISK
+450 TFVISA
-456 ETFVDESPKYTW
+456 ETFVDEKPKYTW
-468 NFQNDISISNSGS
+468 NFQNGISISNSGS
-481 RGYATGTNNTVK
+481 KGYAAGTNNTVK
-493 YSTGNYT
+493 YSTTNYT
-500 MTIPDGKCVEK
+500 MTIPNGKCVEK
-511 INFAGYDNYEV
+511 INFAGYDNYEE

-533 SFAST
+533 TFTPT

-569 FSVAGNQTCLIITLF
+569 FSVAGKQTCLIITLF
-584 CSDTPRSISL
+584 CSESPRSISL

-653 ATVPLA
+653 TTVPLA
-659 EGAAMAPDNDLVA
+659 VDAAMATDNDLVA

-678 ADLLIAAGN
+678 AVSLIAAGN

-715 EYNNTDNKLATPVMH
+715 AYNNDKQAAPVMH

>member
-1 MINQT
+1 
-6 KLLIMK
+6 MK

-35 TWAQICSGAMGTEW
+35 TWAQICSGAMDTEW

-87 ERKALTGNNGRS
+87 ERKALSGNNGRS

-153 WPLSEDRYS
+153 WPLSDDQYS

-233 PKDFLPTE
+233 PVDFLPTE

-266 KPSEELQQC
+266 KPSKELQQC
-275 IIAAVEWFKT
+275 IIAAVEWFKA

-290 NAAMADYTNSKGEAD
+290 NAAMADYTNSNGEAD

-336 NKLRARGNRRTHH
+336 NKLRARGNKRTHH
-349 STGHKYYEY
+349 STGHTYKEY

-450 TFIISK
+450 TFIISA
-456 ETFVDESPKYTW
+456 ETYVNESPKYTW
-468 NFQNDISISNSGS
+468 NFQNGISISNSG
-481 RGYATGTNNTVK
+481 RKEYATGTNNTVK
-493 YSTGNYT
+493 YSTTNYT
-500 MTIPDGKCVEK
+500 MTIPDGRCVEK
-511 INFAGYDNYEV
+511 INFAGYDNYEG
-522 TDSYIKSLNGE
+522 TDSYIQSLNGE
-533 SFAST
+533 TFTST

-584 CSDTPRSISL
+584 CSETPRSISL

-604 ATVPLDFTGNTDVEA
+604 ATVPLDFTGNPDVEA

-678 ADLLIAAGN
+678 AVSLIAAGN

-715 EYNNTDNKLATPVMH
+715 EYNNTDNKQAAPVMH

>member
-78 HKLTSTELA
+78 HKLTSAELA
-87 ERKALTGNNGRS
+87 ARKALTGTNGRS

-136 NLIFTAG
+136 DLIFTAG

-153 WPLSEDRYS
+153 WPLSDDRYS

-233 PKDFLPTE
+233 PVDFLPTE

-249 VSGSESATLLSY
+249 VSGSESANLLSY

-266 KPSEELQQC
+266 NPSAELQQC

-305 RHIIDQKGSN
+305 RHIIDQEGSN

-336 NKLRARGNRRTHH
+336 NKLQARGKTRTHH
-349 STGHKYYEY
+349 STDYKYYEY
-358 EILEASY
+358 QILEASY
-365 DEAMAYQPIYA
+365 NEAMAYQPIYA

-398 AEDKYGQPVATSL
+398 AEDKYGQTVATSL

-450 TFIISK
+450 TFIISA
-456 ETFVDESPKYTW
+456 ETFVDEKPDYTW
-468 NFQNDISISNSGS
+468 NFQNGISISNSN
-481 RGYATGTNNTVK
+481 RKKYAAGTNNTVK
-493 YSTGNYT
+493 YSTTNYT
-500 MTIPDGKCVEK
+500 MTIPNGKCVEK
-511 INFAGYDNYEV
+511 INFAGYDNYKG
-522 TDSYIKSLNGE
+522 TDSYIKSLNSE
-533 SFAST
+533 SFTST

-543 AKLNP
+543 AKLNTVE
-548 GGTQHASHTITLSS
+548 TQIASHTITLSS

-627 TVTLTKVGKVAANT
+627 TVKLTKVGKVAANT

-678 ADLLIAAGN
+678 AVSLIAAGN

-715 EYNNTDNKLATPVMH
+715 AYNNDKQAAPVMH

>member
-1 MINQT
+1 
-6 KLLIMK
+6 
-12 KLFSLTALI
+12 
-21 MLFAAASAQTYKTK
+21 
-35 TWAQICSGAMGTEW
+35 
-49 YGSAEAISVAD
+49 
-60 TLLGVQKTNGGWM
+60 
-73 KNDQY
+73 
-78 HKLTSTELA
+78 
-87 ERKALTGNNGRS
+87 
-99 AHSCFDNYSTT
+99 
-110 QEMRFLA
+110 MRFLA

-233 PKDFLPTE
+233 PVDFLPTE

-305 RHIIDQKGSN
+305 RHIIDKEGSN

-336 NKLRARGNRRTHH
+336 NKLQARGKTRIHH
-349 STGHKYYEY
+349 STKYTYYEY

-365 DEAMAYQPIYA
+365 NEAMAYQPIYA

-398 AEDKYGQPVATSL
+398 AKDKYGQTVATSL

-423 SWLDGTIK
+423 SWLDATIK

-450 TFIISK
+450 TFIISA
-456 ETFVDESPKYTW
+456 ETYVNESPKYTW
-468 NFQNDISISNSGS
+468 NFQNGISISNSKEKE
-481 RGYATGTNNTVK
+481 YATGNNNTVK
-493 YSTGNYT
+493 YSTINYT

-511 INFAGYDNYEV
+511 INFTGYDNYEG
-522 TDSYIKSLNGE
+522 TDSYIKSLNSE

-543 AKLNP
+543 AKLNTVE
-548 GGTQHASHTITLSS
+548 TQIASHTITLSS

-641 GLLLKKLGDATT
+641 GLLLKKLGNATT

-659 EGAAMAPDNDLVA
+659 VDAAMATDNDLVA

-678 ADLLIAAGN
+678 AVSLIAAGN

-715 EYNNTDNKLATPVMH
+715 AYNNDKQAAPVMH

>member
-1 MINQT
+1 
-6 KLLIMK
+6 MK
-12 KLFSLTALI
+12 KLFFLTALI

-78 HKLTSTELA
+78 HKLTSAELA
-87 ERKALTGNNGRS
+87 ERKALSGTNGRS

-153 WPLSEDRYS
+153 WPLSEDQYS

-212 CVLNCQIDD
+212 CVLNCQIND

-233 PKDFLPTE
+233 PVDFLPTE

-266 KPSEELQQC
+266 NPSEELQQC
-275 IIAAVEWFKT
+275 IIAAVEWFKA

-290 NAAMADYTNSKGEAD
+290 NAAMENYTNSKGEAD

-336 NKLRARGNRRTHH
+336 NKLQARGKTRTHH
-349 STGHKYYEY
+349 STGHTYYEY

-365 DEAMAYQPIYA
+365 NEAMAYQPIYA

-423 SWLDGTIK
+423 SWLDATIK

-450 TFIISK
+450 TFIISA
-456 ETFVDESPKYTW
+456 ETFVDEKPDYTW
-468 NFQNDISISNSGS
+468 NFQNGISISNSN
-481 RGYATGTNNTVK
+481 RKKYAAGANNTVK
-493 YSTGNYT
+493 YSTINYT

-511 INFAGYDNYEV
+511 INFAGYDNYKV
-522 TDSYIKSLNGE
+522 TDSYIKSLNSE
-533 SFAST
+533 SFTST

-543 AKLNP
+543 AKLET
-548 GGTQHASHTITLSS
+548 GETQHASHTITLSS

-641 GLLLKKLGDATT
+641 GLLLKKLGNATT

-678 ADLLIAAGN
+678 AVSLIAAGN

-701 SGATGEIPAGKAYL
+701 NGATGEIPAGKAYL
-715 EYNNTDNKLATPVMH
+715 AYNNDKQAAPVMH

>member
-12 KLFSLTALI
+12 KLFFLTALI
-21 MLFAAASAQTYKTK
+21 MLFAAASAQTYKTM
-35 TWAQICSGAMGTEW
+35 TWAEICSGEMDTEW

-87 ERKALTGNNGRS
+87 ERKALEGTNGRS

-136 NLIFTAG
+136 ELIFTAG

-153 WPLSEDRYS
+153 WPLSEDQYS

-233 PKDFLPTE
+233 PVDFLPTE

-249 VSGSESATLLSY
+249 VSGSESANLLSY

-290 NAAMADYTNSKGEAD
+290 NAAMENYTNSNGEAD
-305 RHIIDQKGSN
+305 RHIIDKKGSN

-336 NKLRARGNRRTHH
+336 NKLRARNNTRTHH
-349 STGHKYYEY
+349 STGYKYKEY
-358 EILEASY
+358 QILEASY
-365 DEAMAYQPIYA
+365 NAAMAYQPIYA

-423 SWLDGTIK
+423 SWLDATIK

-450 TFIISK
+450 TFIISA
-456 ETFVDESPKYTW
+456 ETFVDEKPKYTW
-468 NFQNDISISNSGS
+468 NFQNGISISNSKSKKYSAGN
-481 RGYATGTNNTVK
+481 NNTVK
-493 YSTGNYT
+493 YSTINYT

-511 INFAGYDNYEV
+511 INFTGYDNYEG
-522 TDSYIKSLNGE
+522 TDSYIKSLNSE

-543 AKLNP
+543 AKLN
-548 GGTQHASHTITLSS
+548 TVESQIASHTITLSS

-641 GLLLKKLGDATT
+641 GLLLKKLGNATT

-659 EGAAMAPDNDLVA
+659 EGAAMATDNDLVA

-678 ADLLIAAGN
+678 AELLIAAGN

-715 EYNNTDNKLATPVMH
+715 EYNNTDNKLAAPVMH
-730 LSFGEATAVN
+730 LSFGETTAVN

>member
-6 KLLIMK
+6 QLLIMK

-21 MLFAAASAQTYKTK
+21 MLFAAASAQSYKTK
-35 TWAQICSGAMGTEW
+35 TWAQICSGAMDTEW

-87 ERKALTGNNGRS
+87 ERKALSGTNGRS

-136 NLIFTAG
+136 DLIFTAG

-153 WPLSEDRYS
+153 WPLSDDQYS

-199 RTRCKEQWDKALE
+199 RTRCKEQWDKALQ
-212 CVLNCQIDD
+212 CVLNCQIND

-233 PKDFLPTE
+233 PVDFLPTE

-266 KPSEELQQC
+266 NPSKELQQC

-336 NKLRARGNRRTHH
+336 NKLRARGKTRTHH
-349 STGHKYYEY
+349 STKYTYYEY
-358 EILEASY
+358 QILEASY
-365 DEAMAYQPIYA
+365 NEAMAYQPIYA

-450 TFIISK
+450 TFIISD
-456 ETFVDESPKYTW
+456 ETYVDESPKYTW
-468 NFQNDISISNSGS
+468 NFQNGISISNSGS

-511 INFAGYDNYEV
+511 INFAGYDNYKV
-522 TDSYIKSLNGE
+522 TDSYIKSLNSE
-533 SFAST
+533 SFTST

-543 AKLNP
+543 AKLET
-548 GGTQHASHTITLSS
+548 GETQHASHTITLSS

-641 GLLLKKLGDATT
+641 GLLLKKLGNATT

-659 EGAAMAPDNDLVA
+659 EGAAMATDNDLVA

-678 ADLLIAAGN
+678 AVSLIAAGN

-701 SGATGEIPAGKAYL
+701 SGATGKIPAGKAYL
-715 EYNNTDNKLATPVMH
+715 AYNNDKQAAPVMH

>member
-21 MLFAAASAQTYKTK
+21 MLFAAASAQTYKTM
-35 TWAQICSGAMGTEW
+35 TWAQICSGKMETEW

-87 ERKALTGNNGRS
+87 ERKELKGTNGRS

-153 WPLSEDRYS
+153 WPLSKDTYS

-199 RTRCKEQWDKALE
+199 RTRCKEQWDKALQ
-212 CVLNCQIDD
+212 CVLNCQIND

-249 VSGSESATLLSY
+249 VSGSESANLLSY

-290 NAAMADYTNSKGEAD
+290 NAAMTDYTNSKGEAD

-336 NKLRARGNRRTHH
+336 NKLQARGKTRTHH
-349 STGHKYYEY
+349 STGHIYYEY

-365 DEAMAYQPIYA
+365 NEAMAYQPIYA

-437 AKIDAEKEAGDYE
+437 AKIDAEKEAGNYE
-450 TFIISK
+450 TFIISA
-456 ETFVDESPKYTW
+456 ETYVDESPKYTW
-468 NFQNDISISNSGS
+468 NFQNGISISNSGS
-481 RGYATGTNNTVK
+481 RGYAAGTNNTVK
-493 YSTGNYT
+493 YSTTNYT
-500 MTIPDGKCVEK
+500 MTIPNGKCVEK
-511 INFAGYDNYEV
+511 INFAGYDNYKV
-522 TDSYIKSLNGE
+522 TDSYIKSLNSE
-533 SFAST
+533 SFTST

-543 AKLNP
+543 AKLET
-548 GGTQHASHTITLSS
+548 GETQHASHTITLSS

-604 ATVPLDFTGNTDVEA
+604 ATVPLDFTGNTNVEA

-659 EGAAMAPDNDLVA
+659 KDAAMAPDNDLVA

-678 ADLLIAAGN
+678 AVSLIAAGN

-701 SGATGEIPAGKAYL
+701 NGATGEIPAGKAYL
-715 EYNNTDNKLATPVMH
+715 AYNNDNKLAAPVMH